1 VDKKQLVQDYLS
13 HYAVLIVDKNS
24 SSRNRLLK
32 VMVDLGTKRHMIHTA
47 GSVSEAETILKS
59 NTIGLVLS
67 DYAVTGGSGFD
78 LFKMVRSHISPDNKK
93 LCLILVTSNISQTAV
108 AKAAEEDVDSFIIK
122 PYTLQSIQENLLSTI
137 SAKIQPSNYV
147 VKIEEGKTFLEAGD
161 YSKALST
168 FESALALHQRPSLA
182 LFYMGQTQYLMSEQ
196 TQAIGKY
203 NKGLSYNSIHFKCLV
218 GLYEIFMRD
227 KKYVEAY
234 QVVKKVAKYFPAN
247 PDRLT
252 QIIRLAIV
260 TENYEDIESYYEIFT
275 QLDERNAELINYIGA
290 GLYVAGKWYMMAG
303 HANKALVLFEKIAV
317 SCSEFSKFLRAIV
330 STLVEHKRTAD
341 AQKYMQ
347 RFPAGSMDG
356 EDYVVSEYLIKFYSS
371 QADTGGAIK
380 HGIELYNR
388 NIRDYNCLKVMVEAM
403 VKEGLKDKAEVYI
416 NELHRLYPNRAPIQA
431 VS

>member
-1 VDKKQLVQDYLS
+1 MDKKQVVIDYLTE
-13 HYAVLIVDKNS
+13 HAVLIVDKNS
-24 SSRNRLLK
+24 TSRNRLLK

-47 GSVSEAETILKS
+47 GSMVEAESILKTT
-59 NTIGLVLS
+59 NVGLVLS
-67 DYAVTGGSGFD
+67 DYFVTGGSGFD
-78 LFKMVRSHISPDNKK
+78 LFKMVRSSINPENKK

-122 PYTLQSIQENLLSTI
+122 PYTLQSIQENLVSTI
-137 SAKIQPSNYV
+137 SAKIQPSAYV
-147 VKIEEGKTFLEAGD
+147 VKIEEGKEQLAAGD
-161 YSKALST
+161 YR
-168 FESALALHQRPSLA
+168 SALALFEAALPLHPRPSLA

-196 TQAIGKY
+196 QQAVGKY

-260 TENYEDIESYYEIFT
+260 TKNYEDMESYYEIFT
-275 QLDERNAELINYIGA
+275 QLDERNSELINYIGS
-290 GLYVAGKWYMMAG
+290 GLYVAGKWFLLEG
-303 HANKALVLFEKIAV
+303 QVPRANALFEKVAV

-330 STLVEHKRTAD
+330 STLVENRRSAD
-341 AQKYMQ
+341 AEKYLS

-356 EDYVVSEYLIKFYSS
+356 EDYLVSDYLIKFYASKTDS
-371 QADTGGAIK
+371 GAAIQR
-380 HGIELYNR
+380 GIEIYNK
-388 NIRDYNCLKVMVEAM
+388 NIRDYNCLKVMVDAM
-403 VKEGLKDKAEVYI
+403 MREGLKDKAQVYI
-416 NELHRLYPNRAPIQA
+416 NELNRLYPDRAPVQA

>member
-1 VDKKQLVQDYLS
+1 MDKKQLVQDYLS
-13 HYAVLIVDKNS
+13 QYSVLIVDKNS

-47 GSVSEAETILKS
+47 GSMSEAEVILKS

-67 DYAVTGGSGFD
+67 DYFVSGGSGFD
-78 LFKMVRSHISPDNKK
+78 LFKMVRSSISPENKK

-137 SAKIQPSNYV
+137 STKIQPSAYI
-147 VKIEEGKTFLEAGD
+147 VKIEEGKALLEAGD
-161 YSKALST
+161 YRKALGV
-168 FESALALHQRPSLA
+168 FEAALPMHQRPSLA
-182 LFYMGQTQYLMSEQ
+182 LFYMGQTQYLMTEQ
-196 TQAIGKY
+196 SQAVGKY

-218 GLYEIFMRD
+218 GLYEIFMKD

-260 TENYEDIESYYEIFT
+260 TENYEDMESYYEIFT

-290 GLYVAGKWYMMAG
+290 GLYVAGKWYMLEG
-303 HANKALVLFEKIAV
+303 QANKALLLFEKIAV
-317 SCSEFSKFLRAIV
+317 SCSDFSKFLRAIV
-330 STLVEHKRTAD
+330 STLVEHKHTSD
-341 AQKYMQ
+341 AEKYMA

-356 EDYVVSEYLIKFYSS
+356 EDYVVSEYLIKYYSS
-371 QADTGGAIK
+371 QADAGGAIK

-388 NIRDYNCLKVMVEAM
+388 NIRDYNCLKVMVDAM
-403 VKEGLKDKAEVYI
+403 VKEGMKDKAEVYI
-416 NELHRLYPNRAPIQA
+416 KELNRLYPDRVQIQA